1 LLLIVFWG
9 DRDWLLRLR
18 LPESEDCITPTSDH
32 IIHHNNS
39 ILSTKIKDFLP
50 LIGIAVK

>member
-18 LPESEDCITPTSDH
+18 LPDTEDCITPTSDP
-32 IIHHNNS
+32 HHS
-39 ILSTKIKDFLP
+39 S
-50 LIGIAVK
+50 